1 MKQSIIIYLLFSLL
15 SVFPL
20 QALCHEGS
28 SKATE
33 TSWEKWGPTA
43 GLTAGGFIVRAGYVI
58 GGTTPVPLPA
68 EIRKINSF
76 SPRGGISLGIDG
88 YRMFSKR
95 WGISLGAHFFWE
107 GFHTNADV
115 KNYYVWLEQE
125 GEITKGYFTGTN
137 VTNTEM
143 WGVTVPLL
151 ATFRISPRWN
161 LSFGPYLSYYFKQ
174 TFSGE
179 VFDNDQGVGYL
190 REDSPVGTKILMTK
204 ENPTPYPDNFADSMV
219 PFSVGMEVGFDWK
232 ALCHMNVFGSLDWG
246 MTDIWKRDFEAISF
260 HMYPIYGTIGVAY
273 RY

>member
-1 MKQSIIIYLLFSLL
+1 MKQSITIYLLFSLL

-20 QALCHEGS
+20 QALCHEGGS
-28 SKATE
+28 EATE

-76 SPRGGISLGIDG
+76 SPRGGVSLGIDG

-143 WGVTVPLL
+143 WGVTVLLL
-151 ATFRISPRWN
+151 ATFRISLRWN

-190 REDSPVGTKILMTK
+190 REDSPVGTKILMTR

-232 ALCHMNVFGSLDWG
+232 ALRHMNVFGSLDWG